1 MSRILILVVFL
12 LILVGSVKA
21 QFSYGTTGL
30 LHAPTAEMQRD
41 KTAMIGGGY
50 LNSHA
55 TPDRWWYNTWN
66 YYLNITYFPWL
77 EIGCNFTIFNEWI
90 DDNGPVHMI
99 NQDRQF
105 SARLRLWKEGWGND
119 WMPQVV
125 IGSNDV
131 LHSSAKGKF
140 FESNDGKSERKGNTY
155 HQRYY
160 IAVTKH
166 LSWQGEWGIHL
177 SYVYSDRKG
186 HAFNGPAL
194 GVDYRFAL
202 PETSHLNKAI
212 NQLNL
217 MVEYD
222 SKHVNVGAKY
232 ACWKETIHIIA
243 ELAQCRYPSVG
254 MYLTLHL

>member
-1 MSRILILVVFL
+1 MLRKIIVTSSLWL
-12 LILVGSVKA
+12 LALPMMA

-77 EIGCNFTIFNEWI
+77 EIGCNFTIFNEWV

-105 SARLRLWKEGWGND
+105 SVRLRLWKEGWRKD

-131 LHSSAKGKF
+131 LHGSDSGGKLGTVEGAAK
-140 FESNDGKSERKGNTY
+140 KGNTFF
-155 HQRYY
+155 QRYY
-160 IAVTKH
+160 IAATKH

-202 PETSHLNKAI
+202 PETSCLNKAI

-217 MVEYD
+217 MAEYD

-232 ACWKETIHIIA
+232 ACWKETIHVIA

>member
-77 EIGCNFTIFNEWI
+77 EIGCNFTIFNEWK
-90 DDNGPVHMI
+90 DENGPVHVI

-105 SARLRLWKEGWGND
+105 STRLRLWKEGWGKD
-119 WMPQVV
+119 WMPQIVL
-125 IGSNDV
+125 GSNDV
-131 LHSSAKGKF
+131 LHGSDSGG
-140 FESNDGKSERKGNTY
+140 ELGIVEGVTERGNTFF
-155 HQRYY
+155 QRYY
-160 IAVTKH
+160 IAATKH
-166 LSWQGEWGIHL
+166 LSWQGEWGVHL
-177 SYVYSDRKG
+177 SYVYSKRKG
-186 HAFNGPAL
+186 HQFNGPAL

-202 PETSHLNKAI
+202 PETSCLNKAI

-217 MVEYD
+217 MAEYD
-222 SKHVNVGAKY
+222 SKHVNVGVKY
-232 ACWKETIHIIA
+232 ACWKETIHVIA